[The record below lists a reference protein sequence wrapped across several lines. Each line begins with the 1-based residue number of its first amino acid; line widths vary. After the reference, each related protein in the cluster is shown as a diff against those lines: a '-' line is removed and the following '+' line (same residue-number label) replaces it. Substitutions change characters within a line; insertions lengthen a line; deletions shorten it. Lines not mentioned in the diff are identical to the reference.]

1 VSGAAGATAGE
12 RTARAP
18 RFVGLGFVWAAIV
31 TALTGGFGL
40 ATVMLAGLLLGLPAG
55 GWWGAAAQAHGFAQL
70 AGWAGLMV
78 LGVGL
83 HFLPRLRGAPLAHP
97 DRRHAALWLLVAGL
111 ALRLLGQPL
120 AAALPA
126 AAQPPARW
134 LGLGLGGLLM
144 LAGAGTAL
152 SMLLATCRA
161 GPPLAERPALRQVLP
176 LLAAGFGAF
185 LFALALNA
193 ALGLLAAAAGTPLL
207 PAPGAG
213 LVAEALL
220 LGFLVPVSLA
230 VSTRFFP
237 LYLGLRPAPP
247 AGLRA
252 ALGLLL
258 AGLAL
263 RALAIVLPGA
273 RPAGD
278 LLAGGGLLAGLWSV
292 GQYAPRQIEIAS
304 ANRPEWLPT
313 GLFRPQPPPPG
324 RARPQPPAQRAA
336 RLLLRCAY
344 GWLAVAALLAL
355 AAAAGWAPPADLER
369 HALGAGFL
377 TLLILGMGTLLLPG
391 FLGGKAPDAPVVAS
405 LVLGNLAAAL
415 RVLPGL
421 AAWLAPGL
429 LPGALPAALLGL
441 AGLLGLGAAGSFA
454 LMVRGA
460 GLSAPIARDRRDE
473 PAGDAPARQPRSG
486 ST

>member
-1 VSGAAGATAGE
+1 MSSAAGTTPGE
-12 RTARAP
+12 RAARAP
-18 RFVGLGFVWAAIV
+18 RFVGLGFVWAAIM

-40 ATVMLAGLLLGLPAG
+40 ATVMLAGLLLGLPVG

-97 DRRHAALWLLVAGL
+97 DRRRAALRLLVAGL
-111 ALRLLGQPL
+111 ALRLVGQPL

-126 AAQPPARW
+126 AAFPARW
-134 LGLGLGGLLM
+134 LGLGLGGLLS
-144 LAGAGTAL
+144 LAGAGVAL
-152 SMLLATCRA
+152 SMLLATLRA

-176 LLAAGFGAF
+176 PLVAGFGAF
-185 LFALALNA
+185 LCALALNA
-193 ALGLLAAAAGTPLL
+193 ALGLLAAAAGMPLL
-207 PAPGAG
+207 AAPGAA
-213 LVAEALL
+213 LVTDTLL

-230 VSTRFFP
+230 VSARFFP

-258 AGLAL
+258 AGVAL
-263 RALAIVLPGA
+263 RALATILPGA

-278 LLAGGGLLAGLWSV
+278 LAAGSGLLVGLWSV
-292 GQYAPRQIEIAS
+292 GQYAPRQVEIAS
-304 ANRPEWLPT
+304 ANQPEWLPT

-336 RLLLRCAY
+336 RWLLRCAY
-344 GWLAVAALLAL
+344 GWLAAAALLAL
-355 AAAAGWAPPADLER
+355 ATAAGWAPPADLER

-391 FLGGKAPDAPVVAS
+391 FLGGKAPDAPVIAS

-415 RVLPGL
+415 RLLPGL
-421 AAWLAPGL
+421 VAWLAPDL
-429 LPGALPAALLGL
+429 LPSPLPAALLGL
-441 AGLLGLGAAGSFA
+441 AGLLGLGATGSFA

-460 GLSAPIARDRRDE
+460 SLAAPVAPDRR
-473 PAGDAPARQPRSG
+473 
-486 ST
+486 